1 MIRMIIDI
9 LNVLMLGTIVITAID
24 VLFRRIPKIEDKI
37 DKLIREVQ
45 TSTIIS
51 VPEENMK
58 MTDEE
63 LIDALN
69 ETTEVL
75 IPKFIHK

>member
-1 MIRMIIDI
+1 MIIDI